1 MLNQTAWV
9 DPRDAWRAEAVRRAK
24 REAELMWPEDDP
36 RRAKAEQE
44 LTDRYYSQMCGGS
57 R

>member
-36 RRAKAEQE
+36 RRAKAERE

-57 R
+57 Q